1 MKIKILTLILIFF
14 FPIHILAA
22 KEIWIL
28 DKELS
33 TITFDIPVFLLTNV
47 KGKFKEI
54 EGLVEIDLD
63 KNKKNKAVF
72 SVNINSI
79 EINYNKYRNL
89 LLSDIFFDEKNF
101 PIALIDT
108 KKFSYENEKELELIA
123 ELNIK
128 GFSQDV
134 PLKIEIIRLAEELV
148 QIKSNLIFS
157 RTAYQI
163 GLGKW
168 SSTAI
173 LKDKINIY
181 TNLFLYKN

>member
-1 MKIKILTLILIFF
+1 MFNYLTT
-14 FPIHILAA
+14 
-22 KEIWIL
+22 E
-28 DKELS
+28 
-33 TITFDIPVFLLTNV
+33 
-47 KGKFKEI
+47 
-54 EGLVEIDLD
+54 
-63 KNKKNKAVF
+63 
-72 SVNINSI
+72 
-79 EINYNKYRNL
+79 
-89 LLSDIFFDEKNF
+89 
-101 PIALIDT
+101 
-108 KKFSYENEKELELIA
+108 FSYENEKELELIV

-134 PLKIEIIRLAEELV
+134 PLKLEIIRLAEELV

-181 TNLFLYKN
+181 KNLFLYKN